1 MRHKQ
6 NEKKLKTATA
16 VLAVL
21 LVLSLTALAGILI
34 HNRER
39 GKESETVSVPD
50 NQITPKASGDMAL
63 DVKYRA
69 NLVNIEDFKNVGIA
83 GNGKNMDGI
92 SRSLLS
98 QAVGSG
104 SDQKEASLQLYNKQ
118 PEDNTPFRVTNMF
131 PGDQETKNF
140 RLQVSHHDKVTVHYH
155 ADIRPGYEKLAEVL
169 KVRIVL
175 QTTGEELY
183 NGLMRDMPASLD
195 HVLTASTQTTDEL
208 LYVVTAYLDTSVG
221 NAYQNKDL
229 IADFRWWIE
238 GEEAKNLGP
247 APVTGDSWRVV
258 LWSAA
263 AAAIVIL
270 IIVRRRRRAD
280 YEN

>member
-1 MRHKQ
+1 MGQKT

-21 LVLSLTALAGILI
+21 LVLSLTALVWIVVR
-34 HNRER
+34 NRET
-39 GKESETVSVPD
+39 GKETETVSVPD

-63 DVKYRA
+63 AAKYSA
-69 NLVNIEDFKNVGIA
+69 DLMDIENFKNVETIGNVTYMDGVSKNLPAQAA
-83 GNGKNMDGI
+83 GNG
-92 SRSLLS
+92 SS
-98 QAVGSG
+98 QK
-104 SDQKEASLQLYNKQ
+104 DPSLQLYNKQ
-118 PEDNTPFRVTNMF
+118 PTDNTPFRVTNMF

-169 KVRIVL
+169 KVRVVL

-195 HVLTASTQTTDEL
+195 HVLNASGQTTDEL
-208 LYVVTAYLDTSVG
+208 LYEITAYLDTSVG

-238 GEEAKNLGP
+238 GEEVKNLGP
-247 APVTGDSWRVV
+247 APKTGDSGRIV

-263 AAAIVIL
+263 AAALVIL

-280 YEN
+280 YEK